1 MGFFLKWLFTLGIWS
16 AVIIGII
23 TAYFAYDLP
32 KTNNAHEVSRRPL
45 VTFIARDGSKI
56 SEIGNLEGKT
66 VQVKNLPKYIS
77 HAVIATEDRRFYSH
91 HGIDIIG
98 VIRALVLNIKAGKII
113 QGGSTISQQ
122 AAKNLFLT
130 PERTFKRKY
139 QELLL
144 AFWLEQKFTK
154 NQILSI
160 YLNRVYLG
168 SGVYGVDAASRKYFG
183 VPAQKL
189 SVFQAAIIAG
199 LLKAPSRLNPNTN
212 MKAAISRGKIVIS
225 NMLAA
230 GYLSKKQAIKA
241 LNEKNDYQQ
250 QHDSKKV
257 GHYFVD
263 WVSEQLKGFIGPLS
277 GDVIVKTTLDLN
289 LQRRIEKFVNNY
301 LMKNAKRYNASQCA
315 IIVMSPKGEILAMV
329 GGRSYKESQFNRS
342 TQARRQPGSAFKPIV
357 YLTAIEFGLMPEA
370 RVFDSPI
377 SIKGWSPKNYNRKFS
392 GEMSLKESL
401 ARSINT
407 IAVKISEQ
415 VGRDE
420 VIKTARRLGIMA
432 PLTPSPSLALGA
444 FGVSLLEMTS
454 AYAVLANGGRGIL
467 PFGIVKINYSSG
479 ANPYRRRGDG
489 VGQIIE
495 PRHVSLL
502 NSMMSEVIQSG
513 TGRKASLGRP
523 AYGKTGTSQGFR
535 DAWFIGYTPE
545 VVAGVW
551 IGNDNESPM
560 KNVTGGGLPAVMW
573 KKIMTEAL
581 QRRTIKNKP
590 IIARPKQVFKQKS
603 FFNNFISNIISPN

>member
-1 MGFFLKWLFTLGIWS
+1 
-16 AVIIGII
+16 
-23 TAYFAYDLP
+23 
-32 KTNNAHEVSRRPL
+32 
-45 VTFIARDGSKI
+45 
-56 SEIGNLEGKT
+56 
-66 VQVKNLPKYIS
+66 
-77 HAVIATEDRRFYSH
+77 
-91 HGIDIIG
+91 
-98 VIRALVLNIKAGKII
+98 
-113 QGGSTISQQ
+113 
-122 AAKNLFLT
+122 
-130 PERTFKRKY
+130 
-139 QELLL
+139 
-144 AFWLEQKFTK
+144 
-154 NQILSI
+154 
-160 YLNRVYLG
+160 
-168 SGVYGVDAASRKYFG
+168 
-183 VPAQKL
+183 
-189 SVFQAAIIAG
+189 
-199 LLKAPSRLNPNTN
+199 

-357 YLTAIEFGLMPEA
+357 YLTAIESGLMPEA
-370 RVFDSPI
+370 RVLDSPI
-377 SIKGWSPKNYNRKFS
+377 SIKGWAPKNYNRKFS
-392 GEMSLKESL
+392 GEVSLKESL

-420 VIKTARRLGIMA
+420 VIKTARRLGITA

-444 FGVSLLEMTS
+444 FGVSLIEMTS
-454 AYAVLANGGRGIL
+454 AYAVLANGGSGIL

-479 ANPYRRRGDG
+479 AKPYHRHGDG

-513 TGRKASLGRP
+513 TGRKASIGRP

-535 DAWFIGYTPE
+535 DAWFIGYTPN

-551 IGNDNESPM
+551 IGNDNEAPM
-560 KNVTGGGLPAVMW
+560 RNVTGGGVPAVIW

-581 QRRTIKNKP
+581 QIRTIKNKP
-590 IIARPKQVFKQKS
+590 IIARHNQALKQKS
-603 FFNNFISNIISPN
+603 FFDNLISNIISPN